1 MRFAKPIDTSIL
13 KTLTKNH
20 DCFVTI
26 EENSIG
32 GFSAQVN
39 NYFIQMKKTPML
51 VNCFMPDEF
60 LDHSD
65 MNDQYTTAKL
75 DTDSI
80 YKKISKK
87 YF

>member
-1 MRFAKPIDTSIL
+1 
-13 KTLTKNH
+13 
-20 DCFVTI
+20 
-26 EENSIG
+26 
-32 GFSAQVN
+32 
-39 NYFIQMKKTPML
+39 
-51 VNCFMPDEF
+51 MPDEF